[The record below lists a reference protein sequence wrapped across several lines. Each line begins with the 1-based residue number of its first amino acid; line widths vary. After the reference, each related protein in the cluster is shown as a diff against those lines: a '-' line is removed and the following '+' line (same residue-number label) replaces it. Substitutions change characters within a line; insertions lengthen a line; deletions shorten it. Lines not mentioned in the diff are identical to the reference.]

1 MKGMIFSAGLGTRL
15 SPITRKIPKAL
26 VEING
31 KTLLQ
36 IVIER
41 FLSTGI
47 DEIIINVHHFA
58 EQITSY
64 LSSQNNF
71 GAKIIISDESDE
83 LLETGGGLKKAS
95 ASFKIEE
102 PILIHNVDIVSNI
115 NLQDFIDSFNKNEIP
130 AILAVQNR
138 KSSRKL
144 LFNTNGIL
152 CGWKNIKTGEIK
164 ISRDADK
171 FNELSFSGI
180 QIIHPNLFQYFPEKR
195 IFSIIDLYL
204 NAAKFLDIKAY
215 EHNNDFVYDVGK
227 IEDLK
232 NLPL

>member
-15 SPITRKIPKAL
+15 SPITQTIPKAL
-26 VEING
+26 VEISG

-36 IVIER
+36 IVIEK
-41 FLSTGI
+41 FLSAEI

-58 EQITSY
+58 DQITSY
-64 LSSQNNF
+64 LNSQNNF
-71 GAKIIISDESDE
+71 GAKIKISDESDE
-83 LLETGGGLKKAS
+83 LLETGGGLRKAS
-95 ASFKIEE
+95 TTFQIDE
-102 PILIHNVDIVSNI
+102 PILVHNVDIISNI
-115 NLQDFIDSFNKNEIP
+115 NLNEFIDSFNRNEIS
-130 AILAVQNR
+130 AMLAVQNR

-144 LFNTNGIL
+144 LFNTVGIL

-164 ISRDADK
+164 LSRDADK
-171 FNELSFSGI
+171 LIELSFSGI
-180 QIIHPNLFQYFPEKR
+180 QIVHPRLFKYFPERK

-204 NAAKFLDIKAY
+204 NAAKFLDIQAY

-232 NLPL
+232 NLPI